1 MSSIKEIVNGNEEE
15 YDQIIY
21 MLESRESIMFDLYQS
36 ERKDSDQDFLEWLK
50 SSNSTSTYEAFR
62 REIIIYYAVFLS
74 RRRNKN
80 VMCILPDS
88 KYNDIYHGLIAKY
101 QREFN
106 NTLFETV
113 SIEGI
118 TVIKQVNSSGQITL
132 LNSNELK
139 SYRGSGAEIM
149 IFEHFTSI
157 HPDLVQPFLLM
168 KDTRS
173 FFVPSYESVEV
184 PLKSQQP

>member
-1 MSSIKEIVNGNEEE
+1 MTSIKEIVNGNEEE
-15 YDQIIY
+15 YTQIID
-21 MLESRESIMFDLYQS
+21 MLESSNSIMFNLYEH
-36 ERKDSDQDFLEWLK
+36 ERKDPEQDFLEWLK
-50 SSNSTSTYEAFR
+50 SSNATSIYEAFR
-62 REIIIYYAVFLS
+62 REIILYYGMILWTS
-74 RRRNKN
+74 SSKSM
-80 VMCILPDS
+80 MCIVPNSNLSDTYIDIIS
-88 KYNDIYHGLIAKY
+88 KYLE
-101 QREFN
+101 EFN
-106 NTLFETV
+106 
-113 SIEGI
+113 IELQMEITIGK
-118 TVIKQVNSSGQITL
+118 TVIKSTSSSAEFIL

-139 SYRGSGAEIM
+139 TYRGSGAEIM